1 MDRNSRERANVRR
14 RLWNHTAFRVAGCY
28 LFVLLATA
36 FVGLTPDANLIWL
49 GNGILLAYLLLA
61 PVNRWH
67 IYLVAAF
74 AAQLTGGTFL
84 CHRGLPEAC
93 FLAFFNISES
103 FLSAL
108 LLRGKTTELP
118 NFTRVTYL
126 ARFLAYAVL
135 VSPVIMGA
143 AQALLWSLA
152 HSRHQGIPFL
162 DWVASDALGACVATP
177 AFIAI
182 FRTRFRRSAFSI
194 KHAIVLAA
202 VLVCALPL
210 FWHTH
215 LPATFLLYPILV
227 IALLQ
232 VDLGWASITLLLLA
246 AIASYCTI
254 QNRGPFA
261 PSASLSALTS
271 SVLLHLFITGAM
283 VLLYAVS
290 VVIENLRRTE
300 HRLREIV
307 EIHKLVTENSRDV
320 IIIADFEGNRS
331 FMSAAGSAWGGWSQ
345 QEILKRKSLDL
356 VHPEDRPRIATIV
369 SEMRNS
375 RDSALVE
382 CRVQL
387 RDGSYIWVEA
397 SLKTICDPV
406 TGVRKGILNTVRD
419 VSKRKRNNE
428 AREFQ
433 HSVIEA
439 IHAVSLDGILVVDDV
454 QNIVSSN
461 RQFREIWGFPVPGN
475 TPGSLMDSP
484 FPADAEVLDQ
494 AVALTKDPVAFRK
507 RVQELYD
514 NPDQDDQCQVEL
526 KDGRTLE
533 RYTTALQ
540 SKTGQYMGRVWF
552 FRDISQ
558 HKLNEQRLQ
567 EAYHAVEALA
577 ITDALTGLANRR
589 RFDQYLATEWR
600 RGLRDNQPLSLLLI
614 DADLFKAYNDQ
625 YGHLNGDTC
634 LKQIA
639 EAAQCSVTRSGDLV
653 ARFGGEEFAVILPKT
668 PPEGARNVAESICRS
683 LRERRIPHEGNS
695 SGIVTVSIGCS
706 TMTPQVGANPAHLL
720 ELADQALY
728 KAKRSGRDKVC
739 SAVQPD
745 AAPDRSKSIPIRPP
759 GFGQRG

>member
-1 MDRNSRERANVRR
+1 MSRESNVRTRISR

-28 LFVLLATA
+28 IFVLLATA

-67 IYLVAAF
+67 LYLIAAF
-74 AAQLTGGTFL
+74 AAQFTGGTFL
-84 CHRGLPEAC
+84 CQRGVAEAG
-93 FLAFFNISES
+93 FLTFFNISES

-118 NFTRVTYL
+118 NFTRVSYL

-135 VSPVIMGA
+135 VSPMIAGA
-143 AQALLWSLA
+143 AQDLLWRMA
-152 HSRHQGIPFL
+152 QSRHQGIPFL
-162 DWVASDALGACVATP
+162 EWVASDALGACVATP

-182 FRTRFRRSAFSI
+182 FRTSFRGSVISA
-194 KHAIVLAA
+194 KHAA
-202 VLVCALPL
+202 VLTAVLICSFPL
-210 FWHTH
+210 FWNTH
-215 LPATFLLYPILV
+215 LPAPFLLYPLLV

-232 VDLGWASITLLLLA
+232 LDLGWASIALLLLA

-254 QNRGPFA
+254 HNRGPFA
-261 PSASLSALTS
+261 PSVSLSPLTS
-271 SVLLHLFITGAM
+271 SVLLHLFIAGAM
-283 VLLYAVS
+283 VILYAVS

-300 HRLREIV
+300 RRLREIV

-331 FMSAAGSAWGGWSQ
+331 FMSAAGSEWGGWTSK
-345 QEILKRKSLDL
+345 EILNRKSLDL
-356 VHPEDRPRIATIV
+356 IHPEDRLRVAAIV
-369 SEMRNS
+369 GELRNQ

-382 CRVQL
+382 CRVQM

-397 SLKTICDPV
+397 SLKTICDQV

-419 VSKRKRNNE
+419 ISKRKRNNE

-439 IHAVSLDGILVVDDV
+439 IHAVSLDGILVVDDE

-461 RQFREIWGFPVPGN
+461 RQFREIWGLPLPGN
-475 TPGSLMDSP
+475 MQGASAENGRSS
-484 FPADAEVLDQ
+484 DAVVLAQ
-494 AVALTKDPVAFRK
+494 AVALTKDPASFRR

-514 NPDQDDQCQVEL
+514 NPDQNDQCQVEL
-526 KDGRTLE
+526 RDGRTLE
-533 RYTTALQ
+533 RYTTALHSQ
-540 SKTGQYMGRVWF
+540 TGQYMGRVWF

-589 RFDQYLATEWR
+589 RFDQCLATEWR

-614 DADLFKAYNDQ
+614 DADLFKAFNDQ

-639 EAAQCSVTRSGDLV
+639 EAAQCSVTRFGDLV

-668 PPEGARNVAESICRS
+668 PPEGARNVAESICNN
-683 LRERRIPHEGNS
+683 LRARQISHEGNPG
-695 SGIVTVSIGCS
+695 GIVTVSIGCS
-706 TMTPQVGANPAHLL
+706 TLTPQVGANPAQLL

-728 KAKRSGRDKVC
+728 KAKRSGRDRVC
-739 SAVQPD
+739 SAVQSD
-745 AAPDRSKSIPIRPP
+745 AASSRPKSVPIRPP